1 MLRSPLVR
9 LFTVALLS
17 TFLFACSS
25 KAKKK
30 DPYQDIAAD
39 VIYEKAT
46 VALNKGKYSKAV
58 EAYESL
64 DAQYPFGEYTEKA
77 HLDIIYAY
85 YRFNELPAAMR
96 SADRYIRLH
105 PRSPYLDYVYYMRG
119 LIKYTE
125 SIGFAARYLPL
136 DLTQR
141 DSNNEQASF
150 GYFQEFLSL
159 YPNSPYAPDAR
170 QRLVALRNNL
180 AQQQLNIAEYYMR
193 RSAWLAAA
201 NRAQGVVEHYPQTPA
216 VNKSLA
222 IMVVAYD
229 KLDMT
234 DLAKQSQEVLQ
245 LNAGNE
251 YDTLVKR
258 AQKLPE

>member
-1 MLRSPLVR
+1 MLRLSLVR
-9 LFTVALLS
+9 LFTIALLS
-17 TFLFACSS
+17 TLLFACSS
-25 KAKKK
+25 NTKKK
-30 DPYQDIAAD
+30 DPYEDMAAD
-39 VIYEKAT
+39 VIYNKAS
-46 VALNKGKYSKAV
+46 VALNKGQYSKAV

-85 YRFNELPAAMR
+85 YRYNELPAAMR

-136 DLTQR
+136 DLTKR
-141 DSNNEQASF
+141 DSNNEQQSF

-159 YPNSPYAPDAR
+159 YPNSSYAPDAR

-180 AQQQLNIAEYYMR
+180 AQQQLNVAEYYMR
-193 RSAWLAAA
+193 RKAWLAAA
-201 NRAQGVVEHYPQTPA
+201 NRAQGVVENFPQTPA
-216 VNKSLA
+216 IAQSLA
-222 IMVVAYD
+222 VMVVAYD
-229 KLDMT
+229 KLDMP
-234 DLAKQSQEVLQ
+234 DLAKQSRDVLE
-245 LNAGNE
+245 LNAANE
-251 YDTLVKR
+251 YDALVKR
-258 AQKLPE
+258 AEELPE